1 MMVRKIYKHNS
12 CYHNA
17 NFLSH
22 LYAIQHISW
31 HQRWKTQKLKL
42 PTKLRPNFY
51 QPSATFKTQQ
61 NKWNLLI
68 QVPGRVLP
76 TYLPVDRPTPT
87 AYKITVNLL
96 SSMGKRTS
104 NKRWP
109 QQVLPSFKLR
119 TRNPTRGFVH
129 PSDHPPISP
138 SAHDAQVKSC
148 KNAHTDVCVCVRV
161 VGSIEEDLG
170 WG

>member
-1 MMVRKIYKHNS
+1 MKVRKIYKHNS
-12 CYHNA
+12 CHHNA

-42 PTKLRPNFY
+42 LTKLRPNFY
-51 QPSATFKTQQ
+51 KLSATFKTQQ

-104 NKRWP
+104 NKRWLLLSCGHATLLEALSIR
-109 QQVLPSFKLR
+109 QTTHPS
-119 TRNPTRGFVH
+119 VH
-129 PSDHPPISP
+129 PPMTHKSKV
-138 SAHDAQVKSC
+138 VK
-148 KNAHTDVCVCVRV
+148 TRIRMCVCV
-161 VGSIEEDLG
+161 L
-170 WG
+170 